1 MKIMPQKNINVNT
14 YLWYSCSTG
23 NTLQLQSHFTQPA
36 CSCLTNKNERTCA
49 RLAEGALLQSDNI
62 LWLLLEL
69 IQLIVFSPIRVWCGL
84 VKQCQANWIKSLS
97 FPGNEEEKGGTRSN
111 ATAFSFFLF
120 FFWIK
125 PNHCAF
131 IKHYFHCS
139 SDQNVRC
146 SDANN
151 SQSLKWSLKL
161 DQIISSTFCEGYF
174 FLFPNHRNHSEP
186 SARQERP
193 ASF

>member
-1 MKIMPQKNINVNT
+1 MRTRYENNAQKNINVNT

-36 CSCLTNKNERTCA
+36 CSCLTNRNERTCA

-120 FFWIK
+120 FFESNLITVLSLNVTFTAALIK
-125 PNHCAF
+125 MWDVPTQTIH
-131 IKHYFHCS
+131 
-139 SDQNVRC
+139 
-146 SDANN
+146 
-151 SQSLKWSLKL
+151 SLSNGL
-161 DQIISSTFCEGYF
+161 
-174 FLFPNHRNHSEP
+174 
-186 SARQERP
+186 
-193 ASF
+193 